1 MKILKMNQA
10 PSPKTNICFFP
21 AKNLST
27 TQLISKPK
35 VNIKACERGAFGVG
49 H

>member
-1 MKILKMNQA
+1 MNQA
-10 PSPKTNICFFP
+10 PRIISIMP

-27 TQLISKPK
+27 TELISKPE
-35 VNIKACERGAFGVG
+35 VNIHAVENGAFGVG